1 MGHNRKLTA
10 LDGNHP
16 NSTNPYRGDQVNFIV
31 HQQEPI
37 TSDRLLA
44 STKAPPPTPP
54 PPSHGDIQWFFPHGD
69 NNDDDEKNNNNDN
82 DNTNNVA
89 KR

>member
-1 MGHNRKLTA
+1 MGGIAWYSVKGNSRRSIVEKRVKMGHNRKLTA

-44 STKAPPPTPP
+44 STKPHPQPHPP
-54 PPSHGDIQWFFPHGD
+54 PPSHGDRQ
-69 NNDDDEKNNNNDN
+69 
-82 DNTNNVA
+82 
-89 KR
+89 